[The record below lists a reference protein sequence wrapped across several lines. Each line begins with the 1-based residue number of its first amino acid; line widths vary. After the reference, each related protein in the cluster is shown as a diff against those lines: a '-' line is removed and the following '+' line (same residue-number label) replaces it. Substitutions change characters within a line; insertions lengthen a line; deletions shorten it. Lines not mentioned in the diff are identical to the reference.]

1 MTTPAAAR
9 TATPAGITGTNILQI
24 GPVNPTVAE
33 ALAAEFGAVRLPD
46 APQARQAHLAAHGT
60 DVRVAVCSGRF
71 GVDEQLMSDL
81 PNLEAV
87 VSFGVGYDSTDVAQA
102 ERRGILV
109 SNTPEVLNDCVADTA
124 LALYLDV
131 LRRTSASD
139 RYVRAGSWETEGNFP
154 LTTRASGRT
163 VGILGLGRIG
173 QAIATRLEGF
183 GCTIE
188 YHNRHEVSGTAYRY
202 RDSPR
207 ALAASVDVLIVAATG
222 GPSTRGLVDSTVLDA
237 LGPQGYLVNISRG
250 TVVDQEALV
259 DALVHGRLAGAGLD
273 VFTDEP
279 QVPHELLGLDQVVLL
294 PHVGSG
300 THETRADMAGLVLD
314 NLRSYIASGTL
325 TTPIR

>member
-9 TATPAGITGTNILQI
+9 TASPAGITGTNILQI
-24 GPVNPTVAE
+24 GPVNPAVAQ
-33 ALAAEFGAVRLPD
+33 ALETEFGAVRLPD
-46 APQARQAHLAAHGT
+46 DGQARRMHLADHGP
-60 DVRVAVCSGRF
+60 DIRVAVCSGRF
-71 GVDEQLMSDL
+71 GVDTQLMEAL

-87 VSFGVGYDSTDVAQA
+87 VSFGVGFDSTDVAQA
-102 ERRGILV
+102 ERRGIPV
-109 SNTPEVLNDCVADTA
+109 SNTPDVLNDCVADTA

-139 RYVRAGSWETEGNFP
+139 RYVRAGSWESQGNFP
-154 LTTRASGRT
+154 MTTRASGRT

-183 GCTIE
+183 GCAIE
-188 YHNRHEVSGTAYRY
+188 YHNRHEVAGTAYRY
-202 RDSPR
+202 RNNPQ
-207 ALAASVDVLIVAATG
+207 ALAAAADVLIVAATG
-222 GPSTRGLVDSTVLDA
+222 GPSTRGLVDADVLNA

-259 DALVHGRLAGAGLD
+259 EALVHGRLAGAGLD

-279 QVPHELLGLDQVVLL
+279 HVPHELLGLDQVVLL

-300 THETRADMAGLVLD
+300 THETRADMASLVLD
-314 NLRSYIASGTL
+314 NLRSYIANRTL
-325 TTPIR
+325 ITPIR